1 MTRQTNPCG
10 KTSSKPSTSGCGCG
24 GSGRSSG
31 TVSTY
36 DATCGCQEGLTVR
49 PNFFA
54 GQLLTDDDL
63 QALTDYILTK
73 RRLHNRFIVGSGVA
87 CGLAVTCHP
96 CGGGKVIVKPGYAL
110 DCCGNDIFVPCPVE
124 LDINAMVRDLK
135 FKRLGRDCGD
145 PCTDAT
151 QTSPKSDKKEDCLP
165 PADRYCLYLTYCET
179 PSDPVAPYA
188 QGDACDAACQP
199 TRIREGYA
207 FELRCSGEEESPRSM
222 LDRIRCCLGELKEAD
237 HQSRDFE
244 RTHYQLQ
251 SARAGIQA
259 FEMQTPAEFTSEDI
273 GLVFQTRAELE
284 RDMVHFMEGVT
295 TGVKKEVVA
304 EEGQEKGLTEKV
316 LRRSLDNVHRLGAA
330 IVRYD
335 LLPNEEKQN
344 LEKKQAGLA
353 EEIGTGREMLI
364 TLGPRIGERSPEFLT
379 SSVEMAAARAAVNN
393 TLHFV
398 NLQSTMEDNNEIM
411 KERLSYEGYLY
422 AYNTLSSAELNRQV
436 NNALENFRNWLLR
449 KMHQCPPTT
458 ECSLIQEVSAVVVPA
473 RETLDEATLVALD
486 ILARALLRYLLDCLC
501 TALIPPCP
509 TCEDPAVKLA
519 CLDVSQCQV
528 DHICNLERSFLLTEH
543 NLRYWLPFLHGFGEL
558 LETLCCEFSRKLDQP
573 LFGSVR
579 KRCREEEAVEASQA
593 QAQILDERGYF
604 ASGRQFSTVLAEQPA
619 FPYLLRIVG
628 LKADTALPGINLG
641 NSMANMAVRQ
651 PQVTNY
657 FLSKADLDAVASV
670 GNVMMSRVFDDPR
683 TQNAIQA
690 AAEKQ
695 MVTIESHMETLV
707 DERLKVVEEVNEAVK
722 RRMRDV
728 EKDLSSRLTVTKL
741 SSVKVIKDLKA
752 ALDQQ
757 VNENKTI
764 ATRLEQL
771 EKEIIK

>member
-24 GSGRSSG
+24 GSGRNSG
-31 TVSTY
+31 AVSTY

-54 GQLLTDDDL
+54 GQLLTDEDL

-96 CGGGKVIVKPGYAL
+96 CGGGKVIVQPGYAL

-135 FKRLGRDCGD
+135 FKRLGRDCGA
-145 PCTDAT
+145 PCTDAI
-151 QTSPKSDKKEDCLP
+151 QTSRKTDKKEDCLP

-179 PSDPVAPYA
+179 PSDPVAPYV
-188 QGDACDAACQP
+188 QGDACYAACQP

-207 FELRCSGEEESPRSM
+207 FELRCPGVAESPPSM
-222 LDRIRCCLGELKEAD
+222 ADRIRCCLGEFKEAD

-244 RTHYQLQ
+244 RTHYQLH

-273 GLVFQTRAELE
+273 GLVYQTRAELE
-284 RDMVHFMEGVT
+284 KDMVYYMEGS
-295 TGVKKEVVA
+295 TGAKTAARKEAVF
-304 EEGQEKGLTEKV
+304 EEGGGGEKRLTEKV

-335 LLPNEEKQN
+335 LLPDQEKRI
-344 LEKKQAGLA
+344 LAKKQEGLP
-353 EEIGTGREMLI
+353 EEIGMGREMLMS
-364 TLGPRIGERSPEFLT
+364 LAPRIDGRTPEFLT
-379 SSVEMAAARAAVNN
+379 SAVEQAAADTALKN
-393 TLHFV
+393 TLRFV
-398 NLQSTMEDNNEIM
+398 NPQVTME
-411 KERLSYEGYLY
+411 ERLSCDGYLY
-422 AYNTLSSAELNRQV
+422 AYNTLSGAKLNRQFSR
-436 NNALENFRNWLLR
+436 AIENFRSWLLR

-473 RETLDEATLVALD
+473 GETLDEATLVALD

-519 CLDVSQCQV
+519 CLDVSECQV
-528 DHICNLERSFLLTEH
+528 DHICNMERTFLLTEH

-573 LFGSVR
+573 LFGLAR
-579 KRCREEEAVEASQA
+579 KRCREEDAVEASQA
-593 QAQILDERGYF
+593 QAQIMDERGHF
-604 ASGRQFSTVLAEQPA
+604 SSGRQFSTVLAEQPA

-628 LKADTALPGINLG
+628 LKADSVLPGINLG
-641 NSMANMAVRQ
+641 NSLANMSVRQ

-657 FLSKADLDAVASV
+657 FLSKADLDAVSSA
-670 GNVMMSRVFDDPR
+670 GNMVMTGVFDDPH
-683 TQNAIQA
+683 TQKAIQA

-695 MVTIESHMETLV
+695 LVNIQSHIETLV
-707 DERLKVVEEVNEAVK
+707 DERLKVAEEVNESVK

-728 EKDLSSRLTVTKL
+728 EKDLSTRLTVTKL

-752 ALDQQ
+752 ALDHQ

-771 EKEIIK
+771 EKELKK